1 MALKDISPTTIANIL
16 ALIATANSFANDIV
30 KNSRS
35 FKEIPTRIKKVIN
48 PEPNDASSAL
58 KKWFDTNIK
67 SGAPG
72 AGTATV
78 SSKFTTQK
86 EWETGFF
93 TTRIELL
100 PNVPPAVMAALDA
113 WYTRYTTYKI
123 TGKGKW

>member
-16 ALIATANSFANDIV
+16 ALIATANSFAQNIV
-30 KNSRS
+30 SNSKGY
-35 FKEIPTRIKKVIN
+35 KEIPVRIKKVIK
-48 PEPNDASSAL
+48 PEPNGASSAL
-58 KKWFDTNIK
+58 QKWFDTNIK

-78 SSKFTTQK
+78 SSKFTTRK

-100 PNVPPAVMAALDA
+100 PNVPPAVMTALDA
-113 WYTRYTTYKI
+113 WYTRYTNYEVN
-123 TGKGKW
+123 GKGKW